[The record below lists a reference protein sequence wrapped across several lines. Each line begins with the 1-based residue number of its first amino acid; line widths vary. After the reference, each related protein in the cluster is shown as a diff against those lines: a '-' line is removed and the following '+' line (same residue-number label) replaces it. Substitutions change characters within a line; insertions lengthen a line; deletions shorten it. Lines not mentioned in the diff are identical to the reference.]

1 MLFTF
6 GISQEKINPTSQLPG
21 YIEELFSDSP
31 NIDCF
36 LRHLIS
42 AVVIPSDER
51 KRALATEFVEI
62 VMLRVF
68 KIVKNLKQDGL
79 DLSIWMPTQLLTL
92 FTAEAPK
99 EDEEPTNI
107 YQWREIVREMLKK
120 SEDPRTFDAFG
131 KDLMLYFA
139 EQGQYQALADFMK
152 TLQRKDAVDL
162 CVMDGSEDS
171 QLTKKATNC
180 QLAANKKIIL
190 LLTRFLAIRYYFQ
203 QYMLISGAEEKDIE
217 SDSFFY
223 SFSPGLANKQQRV
236 GHFDAMLQKLIEE
249 GCSFENLRAVFKGAD
264 KFSASYIKKGLAIFI
279 TRYQPSERYYTLFKA
294 LEKEVMKDG
303 YEEDQFVTAFNVFQ
317 KNFVRKIQTKGLL
330 GLKKR

>member
-1 MLFTF
+1 MTYE
-6 GISQEKINPTSQLPG
+6 SQLKETPRSRALNLLQKINPTSQLPG

-36 LRHLIS
+36 LQHLIP
-42 AVVIPSDER
+42 AVIIPSDER

-139 EQGQYQALADFMK
+139 EQGQYQAL
-152 TLQRKDAVDL
+152 
-162 CVMDGSEDS
+162 
-171 QLTKKATNC
+171 
-180 QLAANKKIIL
+180 
-190 LLTRFLAIRYYFQ
+190 
-203 QYMLISGAEEKDIE
+203 
-217 SDSFFY
+217 FF
-223 SFSPGLANKQQRV
+223 PP
-236 GHFDAMLQKLIEE
+236 KL
-249 GCSFENLRAVFKGAD
+249 GPR
-264 KFSASYIKKGLAIFI
+264 
-279 TRYQPSERYYTLFKA
+279 R
-294 LEKEVMKDG
+294 
-303 YEEDQFVTAFNVFQ
+303 
-317 KNFVRKIQTKGLL
+317 
-330 GLKKR
+330 